1 MAGFSCFVFIVFIS
15 RCYSLRSSYTAAVVN
30 YLHIYA
36 DYPKELFKENVEQY
50 VNLMRNASREYADI
64 IVFPEYGLVDL
75 YTIYSAVDKN
85 ITELEKYSSYIP
97 EPSEKVVPCEDSKY
111 QKYEQQLVEISCA
124 ARIHA
129 IYTVINLP
137 EKAINKDTGEMEF
150 YNTNAILDKS
160 GTVIAKFRKINLS
173 EEPFFEPGTEIV
185 TFTTD
190 FNVTF
195 GIFTCFDLLFQY
207 PALDILSGT
216 NVTDIIFP
224 TAWYS
229 KTPFIQGLSIQHG
242 YAKSKG
248 VNMLVSALQEPDN
261 SDGGSAIYLSDG
273 SIAEAFITN
282 KRESRVLIHDVPIVK
297 TRAPSTCETFNKTIK
312 KSSQKEEFRDIDNFP
327 LKRDTT
333 TGYIYESLG
342 KRGKTLTRVCTD
354 NEDFCCIF
362 NITVDNSSVPKPDYG
377 HRITIYKGL
386 TSYGSK
392 ILGGIRVCALVA
404 CLNETEESCG
414 FRTNTSHKSAK
425 FKSIEIQAVV
435 DITNDTHNQPSTLK
449 ADLTPVSDYV
459 YCETMISESKMKIKM
474 AITSPQDSLVT
485 FGIYGRM
492 YGLDALQEDIA
503 AATALPVE
511 KGVLNL

>member
-229 KTPFIQGLSIQHG
+229 KTPFIQG
-242 YAKSKG
+242 
-248 VNMLVSALQEPDN
+248 
-261 SDGGSAIYLSDG
+261 
-273 SIAEAFITN
+273 
-282 KRESRVLIHDVPIVK
+282 
-297 TRAPSTCETFNKTIK
+297 K
-312 KSSQKEEFRDIDNFP
+312 KVHFF
-327 LKRDTT
+327 
-333 TGYIYESLG
+333 
-342 KRGKTLTRVCTD
+342 
-354 NEDFCCIF
+354 
-362 NITVDNSSVPKPDYG
+362 
-377 HRITIYKGL
+377 
-386 TSYGSK
+386 
-392 ILGGIRVCALVA
+392 
-404 CLNETEESCG
+404 
-414 FRTNTSHKSAK
+414 
-425 FKSIEIQAVV
+425 
-435 DITNDTHNQPSTLK
+435 
-449 ADLTPVSDYV
+449 
-459 YCETMISESKMKIKM
+459 
-474 AITSPQDSLVT
+474 
-485 FGIYGRM
+485 
-492 YGLDALQEDIA
+492 
-503 AATALPVE
+503 
-511 KGVLNL
+511 